1 MTMKNKIE
9 SKTRISVV
17 EEADQLLLAEK
28 FADAEDLY
36 RKLVDGLTE
45 LLGGQHPEVAKALHK
60 LAAAQA
66 AQEKFNEAK
75 TNEDQS
81 QLLETV
87 LKPM

>member
-1 MTMKNKIE
+1 MKSKIE
-9 SKTRISVV
+9 PKSHIGVM
-17 EEADQLLLAEK
+17 EEADQLLLEEN
-28 FADAEDLY
+28 FAHAEDLY
-36 RKLVDGLTE
+36 RKVVDGLTE
-45 LLGGQHPEVAKALHK
+45 LLGSQHPEVAKALHK

-87 LKPM
+87 LKPI

>member
-1 MTMKNKIE
+1 MKNKIE
-9 SKTRISVV
+9 PKSHIGVI
-17 EEADQLLLAEK
+17 EEADQLLLEEK

-36 RKLVDGLTE
+36 RKVVDGLTE
-45 LLGGQHPEVAKALHK
+45 LLGNQHPEVAKALHK

-87 LKPM
+87 LKPI